1 MSFGLDREVKR
12 FESTVPTDVSKIQH
26 GDVIVFDIADDVGFR
41 ELFGR
46 LSKGLYERVGA
57 ERHRIGRQHESL
69 LFEYDWLHAIVTHLR
84 ATRQPGDNSI
94 NTAAHRKTAPPL

>member
-1 MSFGLDREVKR
+1 MSFGLDRKVKR

-46 LSKGLYERVGA
+46 LS
-57 ERHRIGRQHESL
+57 
-69 LFEYDWLHAIVTHLR
+69 
-84 ATRQPGDNSI
+84 
-94 NTAAHRKTAPPL
+94 